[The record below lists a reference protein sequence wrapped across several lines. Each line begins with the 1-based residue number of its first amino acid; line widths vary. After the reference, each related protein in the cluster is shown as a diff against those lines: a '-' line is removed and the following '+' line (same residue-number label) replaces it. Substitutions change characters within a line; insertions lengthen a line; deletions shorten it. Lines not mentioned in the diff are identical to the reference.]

1 MKKKCQETQ
10 LVNEYYG
17 ITQDPN
23 TKDFMIITKYYALG
37 DLKHYLSNEF
47 YNIYWE
53 IKLREL
59 YHIIGGLRYIHDSKI
74 IHRDFHSGNIL
85 VEKQGLFFQ

>member
-47 YNIYWE
+47 YNIY
-53 IKLREL
+53 
-59 YHIIGGLRYIHDSKI
+59 KI
-74 IHRDFHSGNIL
+74 IIFSSTIL
-85 VEKQGLFFQ
+85 KDPKYQF